1 MNGMNVRGK
10 NLYESSY
17 MRWDRVP
24 THIPHVFIEHIKLN
38 GRSVLI
44 LNDELGGFD
53 MDTYSDD
60 ARYTDHRR
68 GLPHCEDQGVEG
80 WGVHRNR
87 LQGAGQDQL
96 VGALASAPLECRC
109 GPGL

>member
-1 MNGMNVRGK
+1 MNGMNARGK

-44 LNDELGGFD
+44 LNAELGVS
-53 MDTYSDD
+53 TWTLT
-60 ARYTDHRR
+60 AT
-68 GLPHCEDQGVEG
+68 LPATGSSK
-80 WGVHRNR
+80 R
-87 LQGAGQDQL
+87 
-96 VGALASAPLECRC
+96 SSPL
-109 GPGL
+109 